1 MNPQVIV
8 VGLDAA
14 TMSVIERC
22 IAEGGLPNIARM
34 MRSGGSGLL
43 LSTPNMHSASSWS
56 SIITGRN
63 PGQHGLYV
71 FSDRDFATNEQVIYT
86 GRDRKC
92 ESIFGILARAGKT
105 SGMMNVP
112 MTYPAESAPGSFMI
126 SGLDA
131 PVFDE
136 KAFSPASLR
145 EEMKRFADYT
155 PTPPE
160 LPKVMA
166 AGDLDAAIDLWV
178 RLTRTRTDAAKYLID
193 TYRPDFFMVVY
204 TCTDWVQ
211 HYFWKYTDTRH
222 PEYDSREAAR
232 YRGTIRSFYEMMD
245 AHIGELRAVCG
256 DEANMIIVSDHG
268 MGCHTQASFHVVE
281 YLQQCGLME
290 LKPAEPQQPDSQVLG
305 DLREGA
311 KQIAKAILP
320 ESMKKAIRGM
330 VGDTAAPIAQ
340 KNRFYNRVVWE
351 RTVAYTEH
359 GRNVININLKGRN
372 KHGIVDPADYDKVCA
387 QVIDALQKWRDP
399 DTGLPVVQKITR
411 REDMYKGEH
420 TAHASDMYVFWN
432 PDVVLQRAVPDTIR
446 QKRFWW
452 NGAHRPHGVIF
463 CEGPK
468 IRAASTTTNAIVYDI
483 VPTVLQLLGVEQ
495 PAGLDGRVLDELLT
509 ERAAV
514 ALAGATLSELPVAA
528 SSDLEVSE
536 DDEQEVAE
544 KLRGLGYL

>member
-14 TMSVIERC
+14 TMSLIERYV
-22 IAEGGLPNIARM
+22 AEGGLPNISRM
-34 MRSGGSGLL
+34 MKSGGSGLL

-105 SGMMNVP
+105 AGMMNVP
-112 MTYPAESAPGSFMI
+112 MTYPAESAAGSFMI

-145 EEMKRFADYT
+145 QEMKRFAGYA

-178 RLTRTRTDAAKYLID
+178 RLTRARTDAAKYLLE

-211 HYFWKYTDTRH
+211 HYFWKYTDKRH
-222 PEYDSREAAR
+222 PEYDSNEAAR
-232 YRGTIRSFYEMMD
+232 YHGTIRRFYEMMD
-245 AHIGELRAVCG
+245 AHIGELREACG
-256 DEANMIIVSDHG
+256 SEANMIIVSDHG
-268 MGCHTQASFHVVE
+268 MGCHTQGSFHVVE
-281 YLQQCGLME
+281 YLQECGLMR
-290 LKPAEPQQPDSQVLG
+290 LKPAEPQQSQVLSE
-305 DLREGA
+305 LREGA
-311 KQIAKAILP
+311 KQIAKAVLP
-320 ESMKKAIRGM
+320 ESMKKAIKG
-330 VGDTAAPIAQ
+330 VVNETTAPIAQ
-340 KNRFYNRVVWE
+340 KNRFYSRVVWD
-351 RTVAYTEH
+351 RTIAYTEH

-372 KHGIVDPADYDKVCA
+372 KHGIVDPADYDRVCDE
-387 QVIDALQKWRDP
+387 VIAKLKQWRDP
-399 DTGLPVVQKITR
+399 DTGLPVVLRVTR
-411 REDMYKGEH
+411 REDMYRGEH

-432 PDVVLQRAVPDTIR
+432 PEVVLQRPVPEAIR
-446 QKRFWW
+446 QKKFWW
-452 NGAHRPHGVIF
+452 NGAHQPHGVVI

-468 IRAASTTTNAIVYDI
+468 IRPASTASNAIVYDV

-495 PAGLDGRVLDELLT
+495 PAGLDGRVLSELLT
-509 ERAAV
+509 ERAAGV
-514 ALAGATLSELPVAA
+514 AAGAKLGESAVTVSA
-528 SSDLEVSE
+528 DLEVSE
-536 DDEQEVAE
+536 EDEQEVAE

>member
-14 TMSVIERC
+14 TMSVIEQYV
-22 IAEGGLPNIARM
+22 AEGGLPNISRM
-34 MRSGGSGLL
+34 LRSGGSGLL

-105 SGMMNVP
+105 AGMVNVP

-136 KAFSPASLR
+136 KAFSTASLR
-145 EEMKRFADYT
+145 EEMKRFVGYA

-178 RLTRTRTDAAKYLID
+178 KLTRTRTDAAKYLIE

-222 PEYDSREAAR
+222 PEYDSNEAAR
-232 YRGTIRSFYEMMD
+232 YQGTIRRFYEMMD

-256 DEANMIIVSDHG
+256 DEANMIVVSDHG

-281 YLQQCGLME
+281 YLQECGLME
-290 LKPAEPQQPDSQVLG
+290 LRPAEPPDSQVLG
-305 DLREGA
+305 DLRESA
-311 KQIAKAILP
+311 KRMAKAILP
-320 ESMKKAIRGM
+320 ESMKKAIKAV
-330 VGDTAAPIAQ
+330 VGETAAPIAQ
-340 KNRFYNRVVWE
+340 KNRFYSRVVWE

-372 KHGIVDPADYDKVCA
+372 KHGIVDPADYDKVCDE
-387 QVIDALQKWRDP
+387 VIAKLQEWRDP
-399 DTGLPVVQKITR
+399 DTGLQVVQKVTR
-411 REDMYKGEH
+411 RAQMYRGEH
-420 TAHASDMYVFWN
+420 TSHASDMYVFWN
-432 PDVVLQRAVPDTIR
+432 PDAILQRPVPDAIR

-452 NGAHRPHGVIF
+452 NGAHRPHGVVI
-463 CEGPK
+463 CEGSK
-468 IRAASTTTNAIVYDI
+468 IRPASTTSNAIVYDI
-483 VPTVLQLLGVEQ
+483 VPTVLHLLGVEQ
-495 PAGLDGRVLDELLT
+495 PAGLDGRVLYELLT
-509 ERAAV
+509 ERAA
-514 ALAGATLSELPVAA
+514 AASAGATLSELPVVV

-536 DDEQEVAE
+536 EDEQEVAE